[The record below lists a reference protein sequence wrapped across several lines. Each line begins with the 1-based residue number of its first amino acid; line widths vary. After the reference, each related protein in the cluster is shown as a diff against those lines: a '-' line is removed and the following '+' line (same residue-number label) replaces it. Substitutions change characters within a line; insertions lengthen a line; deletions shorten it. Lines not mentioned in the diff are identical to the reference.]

1 MPASPSA
8 CRPYLVLRCIEQGRV
23 CPTPQPLQ
31 HRAHC
36 HTLPACIQDLR
47 QDMPGTER
55 RHTSQECSPVAPV
68 HAPGLLSAPP
78 SSHTSALPCAHA
90 CEGGGP
96 VRHSPAHTSL
106 SPQSPRILP
115 SPALGHARPA
125 PPCTAQHR
133 CMCACGL
140 PSTPRGHGTA
150 HAGPGRQ
157 RHAHSTATAHRT
169 AQPQVLDARLRRA
182 LSPTIIPLRM
192 HRFSS
197 DHRS

>member
-23 CPTPQPLQ
+23 CPSPQPLQ

-125 PPCTAQHR
+125 PP
-133 CMCACGL
+133 L
-140 PSTPRGHGTA
+140 
-150 HAGPGRQ
+150 
-157 RHAHSTATAHRT
+157 HRT
-169 AQPQVLDARLRRA
+169 AQVHVCMRPAQHAQGPWHSACRAREAKAR
-182 LSPTIIPLRM
+182 TQ
-192 HRFSS
+192 HRHSTP
-197 DHRS
+197 HRTATGP